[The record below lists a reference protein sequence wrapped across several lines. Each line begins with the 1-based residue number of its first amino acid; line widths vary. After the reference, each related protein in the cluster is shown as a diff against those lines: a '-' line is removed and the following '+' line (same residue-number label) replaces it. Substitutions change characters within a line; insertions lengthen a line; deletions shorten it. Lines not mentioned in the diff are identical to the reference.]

1 MLGAVKKKKRKKG
14 AIEFLH
20 YRGMNVP
27 RIEDRGLTNSKLD
40 FHSPHLRDLKI
51 PCNSILFFMYQYII
65 ILSKKKKRKNHSF
78 QVFKYAIFLSIPPET
93 LGLNFNF

>member
-65 ILSKKKKRKNHSF
+65 ILSKKKKKGKIIR
-78 QVFKYAIFLSIPPET
+78 FKFLNTRYSYQF
-93 LGLNFNF
+93 LQRLLD